1 MVQLKQIHK
10 NVQLLLLGRSQDHIQ
25 RVIDRYLP
33 DHITFFTSNSL
44 WKEAENLVRLI
55 EEQGIPTNI
64 IQVDPFDSNAIQ
76 TVKSAME
83 NEFHHL
89 QHQYPSENFQYYIG
103 LTGGTN
109 LMVLGAGF
117 AASTLKT
124 RAHYVLNP
132 EFLEIA
138 DDDHVVEIDIQVA

>member
-1 MVQLKQIHK
+1 MKQSPK

-33 DHITFFTSNSL
+33 DHITFFTSDSL
-44 WKEAENLVRLI
+44 LKEAEELVRHI
-55 EEQGIPTNI
+55 KEQKISTNI
-64 IQVDPFDSNAIQ
+64 VQVDPFDSNAIALM
-76 TVKSAME
+76 KSAIE
-83 NEFHHL
+83 NEFKHL
-89 QHQYPSENFQYYIG
+89 QYRYPSAKFQYYIG

-117 AASTLKT
+117 AASALKT

-132 EFLEIA
+132 EFMDVAEEDQVI
-138 DDDHVVEIDIQVA
+138 EIDLHLE